1 MPESSYWS
9 RFAGR
14 GTRRR
19 FLGGAMA
26 GGAGLAALT
35 LAGCGGD
42 DAAETPAQDRGLL
55 TPLKDRSS
63 EAVAGGRYVTNASN
77 IPQVDPIGSPS
88 TLTRIA
94 LNTAFTRLFKIK
106 PGILEPSRGDIEG
119 DLAESWELGNGGLQ
133 LTVKLRKNAGTDP
146 RPPVNG
152 RVLDAQDVLSSWKRF
167 GELSTLRFSVLNS
180 LDPSAPVESVTAPDN
195 DTVVFKFAFPS
206 VITMTYLVD
215 GFYFWVTPREAEN
228 RYDPKNE
235 AHGAGPY
242 FMDEFVPGNRIVMK
256 KNPNYYAKPL
266 PYLDELQFVLLSEPA
281 ALLAQFEAKV
291 ISDNGGVTTENI
303 IDVYK
308 RHPEMVLYEDPL
320 QGPGAMIRIGFSD
333 DSPWRDVRL
342 RRAASMSFNRGDL
355 AEYFTNAQKLTSS
368 GLPSRALWTDHV
380 SAMFPGVS
388 LDPED
393 TKTYGP
399 NSQYFHYDVA
409 EAKKLVAAAGF
420 TGKQINMRYDMVS
433 AAVQRNGQVFSD
445 QLRQAGWNVNEEVV
459 DRDSYYL
466 PKVNRGRGNFEGLF
480 HENYAYQLTPESFIY
495 SSFHPASASTL
506 VREGDFPRLTE
517 QLNAIAREFDARKR
531 VGMVQDFARQAAADM
546 PGLPVGSL
554 SPAYRLAWPW
564 VANVGVLKWWAGGAV
579 AKNSEILPRF
589 WYDKSKA

>member
-1 MPESSYWS
+1 MSETSYWS
-9 RFAGR
+9 NFTVARR
-14 GTRRR
+14 SRRR
-19 FLGGAMA
+19 LLA
-26 GGAGLAALT
+26 GALT
-35 LAGCGGD
+35 GAAGITALALAGCGGGDGD
-42 DAAETPAQDRGLL
+42 DKPAQERGLL

-63 EAVAGGRYVTNASN
+63 EAVPGGRYVTNASN

-106 PGILEPSRGDIEG
+106 PGLLEPSKGDMEG
-119 DLAESWELGNGGLQ
+119 DLAESWELSNGGLQ
-133 LTVKLRKNAGTDP
+133 LTIKLRKNAGTDP

-152 RVLDAQDVLSSWKRF
+152 RVLDAQDVLYSWKRF

-180 LDPSAPVESVTAPDN
+180 LDPNAPVESVTAPDSS
-195 DTVVFKFAFPS
+195 TVVFKFAFPS
-206 VITMTYLVD
+206 VITMTYLID
-215 GFYFWVTPREAEN
+215 GFYFWVIPKEAES
-228 RYDPKNE
+228 RYDARNE

-242 FMDEFVPGNRIVMK
+242 YLDEFVSGNRVVLK
-256 KNPNYYAKPL
+256 KNPNYYDKPR

-281 ALLAQFEAKV
+281 ALLAQFEAKT
-291 ISDNGGVTTENI
+291 ITDNGGVTTENI
-303 IDVYK
+303 VDVYK
-308 RHPEMVLYEDPL
+308 RHPEMIMYEDPL
-320 QGPGAMIRIGFSD
+320 QGPGAMIRIGFSE

-342 RRAASMSFNRGDL
+342 RRAASMSFNRPDL
-355 AEYFTNAQKLTSS
+355 AEYFTNSNKLTSQ
-368 GLPSRALWTDHV
+368 GLPSKALWTDHV

-399 NSQYFHYDVA
+399 NSQYFHYNVA

-420 TGKQINMRYDMVS
+420 TGKTINLRYDMVS
-433 AAVQRNGQVFSD
+433 AAVQRNGQVFAD
-445 QLRQAGWNVNEEVV
+445 QLRQAGWAVNEEVV

-506 VREGDFPRLTE
+506 VREGDFAKLTE
-517 QLNAIAREFDARKR
+517 QLNAIAREFDSKKR
-531 VGMVQDFARQAAADM
+531 IPMVQDFARQAAADM

-564 VANVGVLKWWAGGAV
+564 IANIGVLKWWAGGAV

-589 WYDKSKA
+589 WFDKA